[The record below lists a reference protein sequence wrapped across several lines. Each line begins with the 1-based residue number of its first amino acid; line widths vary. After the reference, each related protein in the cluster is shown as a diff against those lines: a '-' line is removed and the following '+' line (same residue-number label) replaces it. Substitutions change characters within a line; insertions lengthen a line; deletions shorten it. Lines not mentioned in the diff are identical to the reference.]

1 MKTFKAIR
9 SKEIINL
16 HQINHQS
23 RPNLNFLK
31 VGKEIT
37 SGSSSRGLGNML
49 KILVGGAGRD
59 FLSLVKE
66 KVNGGCCGHNKW

>member
-1 MKTFKAIR
+1 MKTFETIR

-16 HQINHQS
+16 HQRNHQS

-37 SGSSSRGLGNML
+37 LGSSSRGLGNRIE
-49 KILVGGAGRD
+49 ILVGGGGGD
-59 FLSLVKE
+59 FLSLVK
-66 KVNGGCCGHNKW
+66 